1 MIAIGHYVD
10 TVARSFSCKT
20 EYTILVDPVLVLF
33 FILFFLPFN
42 QVPPPPLLG
51 DSTSRALHYFSNLE
65 DKKWAYKKSMRELLI
80 LLIESESQHIELQDK
95 ICC

>member
-1 MIAIGHYVD
+1 MADECHKQNKH
-10 TVARSFSCKT
+10 CKK
-20 EYTILVDPVLVLF
+20 ILLM
-33 FILFFLPFN
+33 
-42 QVPPPPLLG
+42 G

>member
-1 MIAIGHYVD
+1 MWVNVYLLYIIG
-10 TVARSFSCKT
+10 S
-20 EYTILVDPVLVLF
+20 VLM
-33 FILFFLPFN
+33 
-42 QVPPPPLLG
+42 G

>member
-1 MIAIGHYVD
+1 M
-10 TVARSFSCKT
+10 
-20 EYTILVDPVLVLF
+20 TIQDVRPKYIEIQSPIRYLSLEQLS
-33 FILFFLPFN
+33 
-42 QVPPPPLLG
+42 G
-51 DSTSRALHYFSNLE
+51 DSTSRALHFFSNLE